1 LYPSHPLRIGESG
14 MARHQS
20 AAKLLSGG
28 ALLCLALAGCNREPE
43 QPVTG
48 APVAALPLA
57 AVAPPPAR
65 YAPSASALPPA
76 PRPIAYRPAPD
87 HYGYLTDAYE
97 MSEAFG
103 DTPPDYTVYYDDEYP
118 WIWRADDGAYRV
130 VEWLPGGARYYY
142 YQPGATEPFLIEDPV
157 YAYAYER
164 GALVSVYTRGG
175 TPMPDR
181 LAAERAYDASRYY
194 ARASS
199 LYRAA
204 IHQQRRAAYAAEW
217 RQRAPLI
224 VAQRERWQRA
234 RTELPQ
240 WRDWTR
246 AHRRQ
251 ESQRW
256 APERQ
261 RRLAYAT
268 ALREHGIIEPPPP
281 RARPHTAEPRV
292 HPPQPQVPIARPAAA
307 PRKLHPA
314 QPGAAE
320 HPARDHALPVQ
331 AAEHARAIQQREP
344 VRKTAVADERGETRA
359 YQPRHEPPRPPA
371 AGKGAPERSRA
382 QGRPPEVTREIA
394 APRRAQTAI
403 ERSRHFA
410 RPERPEPRR
419 AETRPSVTRENR
431 TPTPP
436 PPARAPQHMQIHD
449 APPRKQPPRAEMP
462 RPAANP
468 HPERPAENRHPQRSD
483 RNHN

>member
-1 LYPSHPLRIGESG
+1 
-14 MARHQS
+14 MARHQG
-20 AAKLLSGG
+20 AAKLLAGG
-28 ALLCLALAGCNREPE
+28 ALFCLALAACNREPE

-48 APVAALPLA
+48 APIAALPLG

-65 YAPSASALPPA
+65 YAPPASALPPA
-76 PRPIAYRPAPD
+76 PHPIAYRPAPD

-97 MSEAFG
+97 MSDAFG

-142 YQPGATEPFLIEDPV
+142 YQPGATEPFLIEDPA
-157 YAYAYER
+157 YAYAYDR
-164 GALVSVYTRGG
+164 GVLVSVYTRGG
-175 TPMPDR
+175 TPLPDR
-181 LAAERAYDASRYY
+181 LAAERADDAARYY

-234 RTELPQ
+234 QTELPQ

-246 AHRRQ
+246 AHRTQ
-251 ESQRW
+251 DSQRW

-261 RRLAYAT
+261 RRLAYAA
-268 ALREHGIIEPPPP
+268 ALREHGVIEPPPP
-281 RARPHTAEPRV
+281 SARPHTAEPRV
-292 HPPQPQVPIARPAAA
+292 HPPQPQVPIARPVVP
-307 PRKLHPA
+307 PRELHPA
-314 QPGAAE
+314 QRGTPE
-320 HPARDHALPVQ
+320 RPARVHALPGQ
-331 AAEHARAIQQREP
+331 ATERARAIQQREP
-344 VRKTAVADERGETRA
+344 ERKVPVVRERDETRA

-371 AGKGAPERSRA
+371 AGKGGPERPRA
-382 QGRPPEVTREIA
+382 HARPPEVTRQIA
-394 APRRAQTAI
+394 APRPAETTM

-419 AETRPSVTRENR
+419 VEMRPSVTRREDR
-431 TPTPP
+431 TPAPATPTPAP
-436 PPARAPQHMQIHD
+436 PHMQIQA
-449 APPRKQPPRAEMP
+449 APPRPQPPRAEPP
-462 RPAANP
+462 RPTANP
-468 HPERPAENRHPQRSD
+468 HAGGPVENRHPERGKRD
-483 RNHN
+483 HE